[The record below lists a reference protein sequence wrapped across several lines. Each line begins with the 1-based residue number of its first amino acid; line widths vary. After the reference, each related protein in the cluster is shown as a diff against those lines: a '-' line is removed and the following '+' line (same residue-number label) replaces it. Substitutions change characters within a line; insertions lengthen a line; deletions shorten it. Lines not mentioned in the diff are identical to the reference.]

1 MANNP
6 AAIDQPG
13 LINLV
18 MAKSPDSND
27 VILSEQLIQIG
38 CFDIDARYHDDD
50 WFHMFGWEHASLS
63 PNTAILDM
71 IWHRKQTMTHRIFV
85 TDRLVDNNLL
95 FQVHTQFD
103 FHK

>member
-50 WFHMFGWEHASLS
+50 
-63 PNTAILDM
+63 
-71 IWHRKQTMTHRIFV
+71 
-85 TDRLVDNNLL
+85 
-95 FQVHTQFD
+95 
-103 FHK
+103 